1 MGFLRENFTEPI
13 WHAGHL
19 QKLGN
24 SHFHGGGQN
33 AKFALQQG
41 PWETL
46 ERERERER
54 ERETSLMS
62 RIEWRRDIFLSWLL
76 NWDCLFV
83 ERGGA
88 WACTVLYDLWGYGGR
103 FFFFTCLILYTL
115 VCRVFHVMHHAI
127 IVGASRV
134 PFVSKPM
141 PLRVLLH
148 VQRWKAKFTILTMLL
163 LQRI

>member
-1 MGFLRENFTEPI
+1 MRFLREKFTEPI

-46 ERERERER
+46 ERERERETR
-54 ERETSLMS
+54 LMS
-62 RIEWRRDIFLSWLL
+62 RIEWRRGIFLSWLL

-88 WACTVLYDLWGYGGR
+88 WACMVLYDLWGYGGR

-115 VCRVFHVMHHAI
+115 VCRVFHVMHAI
-127 IVGASRV
+127 GASRQKY
-134 PFVSKPM
+134 PMFPSQCLLEYSSMFNGGKPNL
-141 PLRVLLH
+141 PYWLCFFCR
-148 VQRWKAKFTILTMLL
+148 
-163 LQRI
+163 RI